1 MAAQRIVSSSDVSQ
15 TRLTAGFSR
24 DLPKGAKLGI
34 FYRYAFIHAGD
45 SNTGYNIDNIPMGLN
60 ATGVAGHSSE
70 FGLRL
75 RGAINPR
82 LYYGLAGTWLGIS
95 LDSTE
100 RDRAQRGSVAAG
112 LGYAL
117 TRRTMLSFDLTGGA
131 ARTWAVQNSETN
143 NRFVGL
149 HAAVQ
154 SDLTR
159 RLFASASF
167 LNVWPHAN
175 RFSDFGAGWHFAPSL
190 FVQYVYSTD
199 YGVTSAAHTL
209 MLRYTFRKE

>member
-1 MAAQRIVSSSDVSQ
+1 MN
-15 TRLTAGFSR
+15 
-24 DLPKGAKLGI
+24 
-34 FYRYAFIHAGD
+34 YA
-45 SNTGYNIDNIPMGLN
+45 S
-60 ATGVAGHSSE
+60 
-70 FGLRL
+70 
-75 RGAINPR
+75 
-82 LYYGLAGTWLGIS
+82 
-95 LDSTE
+95 
-100 RDRAQRGSVAAG
+100 
-112 LGYAL
+112 
-117 TRRTMLSFDLTGGA
+117 SFDLTGGA